1 MTFLLPV
8 TIDGA
13 EFQAHAEYTS
23 NFVGEYYKERLRPF
37 SDVFNLGITDESPD
51 TDAIRATIESG
62 SYHSDMETAIE
73 ELLDLAANGIED
85 PNDPVDPNRKH
96 FLSVEMSASLN
107 QIIKSLKAA
116 GASINGTSVSIS
128 ADDVVEWK
136 SLSVNSDAIRQIV
149 SFALDTAE
157 DQNRTLQA
165 LVELIYVKTGNEI
178 LTQNLNDLETALST
192 TKDSLKTLT
201 SLQDLHNKIETTKK
215 SQSFESYAKT
225 IYSDGYNDRPSVFIH
240 GTSGAD
246 GVAEEASDYFTELQ
260 PTVDVANLSN
270 SDTALFL
277 DLRNDLI
284 QQIAILSQTTPGA
297 GTDSEAG
304 SLLDKLRTVKD
315 HIDAALEETD
325 AMDNGVLVGDTDK
338 VKDALRYWILDNE
351 NDDAELGDDLDP
363 PMEPGQ
369 VQRELTGALS
379 AAQSLNDSQKEE
391 VRRYLFV
398 FEEYYKSAAAIL
410 NKITQLLERMAQGIA
425 R

>member
-8 TIDGA
+8 TIDGT

-23 NFVGEYYKERLRPF
+23 NYVGEYYKERLAVF
-37 SDVFNLGITDESPD
+37 SDVFNLGITDEDPD
-51 TDAIRATIESG
+51 TDAIRAAIESG
-62 SYHSDMETAIE
+62 SYHSDMETALE

-96 FLSVEMSASLN
+96 YLSVEMSASLN

-116 GASINGTSVSIS
+116 GASINGTSISIS
-128 ADDVVEWK
+128 SENVVEWK

-149 SFALDTAE
+149 SYALSTAE

-178 LTQNLNDLETALST
+178 LTENLNDLETALST
-192 TKDSLKTLT
+192 TKDSLTTLT
-201 SLQDLHNKIETTKK
+201 SLQDLHNKVETTTREE
-215 SQSFESYAKT
+215 SFESFAAGLYGQT
-225 IYSDGYNDRPSVFIH
+225 NGSFFI
-240 GTSGAD
+240 SGDESQPGIAD
-246 GVAEEASDYFTELQ
+246 AASQYFTELQ

-304 SLLDKLRTVKD
+304 TLLDKLRTVKD
-315 HIDAALEETD
+315 HIDDALEQTG
-325 AMDNGVLVGDTDK
+325 AISSGVLTGDTDS

-351 NDDAELGDDLDP
+351 NDEATIASLDP
-363 PMEPGQ
+363 G
-369 VQRELTGALS
+369 VIQREITGALS